1 MMVELKLKRINDMAL
16 AKRRKGEDI
25 QSKLTPQLR
34 IAVISL
40 LRERRPR
47 VSRVA
52 TRTANGA
59 TWKEIEGIFSAKYN
73 RIGRMPDS

>member
-1 MMVELKLKRINDMAL
+1 MIVELKLKRMNERPL

-40 LRERRPR
+40 LRERRPS
-47 VSRVA
+47 VNSVA

-59 TWKEIEGIFSAKYN
+59 TWKEMEGIFSAKYN